1 MHNFRP
7 GTTMT
12 RAEGG
17 GARKGAAGREGLE
30 ATALGPRVAVG
41 SLLVRNATS
50 SWGIWWGMW
59 WP

>member
-1 MHNFRP
+1 
-7 GTTMT
+7 MT